1 MAIRTVE
8 KTIGDHVYSFNT
20 MNTGKRIG
28 FLSRITKAF
37 GSSITAFFGAVGG
50 NTSPT
55 DVDTLEAIKAQE
67 SLNYG
72 IEGAKALTSEQ
83 EILLSKH
90 ADKQQQAM
98 FDGITKAVELLVGN
112 MDKENVE
119 VLIKDLIVKSE
130 VTIDNRP
137 VNYDNDFDDLGDLFT
152 LLIGIVQEN
161 FGSVFTMGSGIKA

>member
-1 MAIRTVE
+1 MAIRTVD
-8 KTIGDHVYSFNT
+8 KTIGDNVYSFNT

-28 FLSRITKAF
+28 FLTRITKAF

-50 NTSPT
+50 NTSPEDT
-55 DVDTLEAIKAQE
+55 DTLEAIKAQE
-67 SLNYG
+67 ALNYL

-98 FDGITKAVELLVGN
+98 FAGITQAVELLVGN

-152 LLIGIVQEN
+152 LLIDIVQEN